1 MESKARPFAAASSYL
16 GKRVGGGGSPA
27 IRRGGHG
34 NATVPGSG
42 AKSGDAEGSGRGDT
56 TAQAEKRGPR
66 AASGGEDRAPGGHGG
81 SGSRRDKAS
90 SGGESGVERISTTSE
105 QSSRVHACG
114 AGDEER
120 SGAGWTSRA
129 REGSQRKRTGM
140 EWKEADDGGADVER
154 SWSCE
159 RVCPPPAEIRLEVG
173 LLASSSEV
181 VRNGLSQASSSKA
194 LGRGI
199 GAVKVHLEKGQVL
212 FNYYAGK
219 LANYESTHP
228 VYF

>member
-1 MESKARPFAAASSYL
+1 MR
-16 GKRVGGGGSPA
+16 
-27 IRRGGHG
+27 
-34 NATVPGSG
+34 
-42 AKSGDAEGSGRGDT
+42 T
-56 TAQAEKRGPR
+56 TAGP
-66 AASGGEDRAPGGHGG
+66 
-81 SGSRRDKAS
+81 
-90 SGGESGVERISTTSE
+90 
-105 QSSRVHACG
+105 
-114 AGDEER
+114 
-120 SGAGWTSRA
+120 
-129 REGSQRKRTGM
+129 
-140 EWKEADDGGADVER
+140 DVER

-159 RVCPPPAEIRLEVG
+159 RICPTPAGIRLEVG
-173 LLASSSEV
+173 LLASSEV